1 MFRKNIASQAVYA
14 QMNSRTDGSPLTSS
28 VSINVDNSGGYA
40 SGGGTLSHL
49 GNGFWK
55 YTFTQA
61 ETNYNAWGF
70 QFTHASGVNIGGTI
84 VATAAD
90 PTDATAFG
98 LSRIDAAVSTRA
110 SQTSVD
116 TVDDFLDTEI
126 AAIKAK
132 TDNLPSDPAD
142 ASDIAAS
149 FSTVNTKL
157 DTIDDFLDTEVAAIK
172 TKTDNLPANTA
183 TELTSISTKIDTVDD
198 FLDTE
203 IAAIK
208 TKTDALPANTASE
221 LTTIASKID
230 TVDDFLDTEIAAIKA
245 KTDNLPAAPAATGDI
260 PSAATIADAVWDE
273 AQSGHT
279 TAGTFG
285 KYLDDE
291 VSSVS
296 GGGGGSLTA
305 SDVWSH
311 ATRTLSA
318 GVDLSAQAKADV
330 NAEVV
335 DALSTDT
342 HSELTSLPGAS
353 PTFKQMVQFV
363 YTILRN
369 KLTTTSST
377 GTLYRNDGT
386 TSLGTNSV
394 SDDGTTY
401 SKGRFS

>member
-1 MFRKNIASQAVYA
+1 
-14 QMNSRTDGSPLTSS
+14 MNSRTDGSPLTSS

-149 FSTVNTKL
+149 FITVNTKL
-157 DTIDDFLDTEVAAIK
+157 DTIDDFLDTEV
-172 TKTDNLPANTA
+172 
-183 TELTSISTKIDTVDD
+183 
-198 FLDTE
+198 
-203 IAAIK
+203 AAIK